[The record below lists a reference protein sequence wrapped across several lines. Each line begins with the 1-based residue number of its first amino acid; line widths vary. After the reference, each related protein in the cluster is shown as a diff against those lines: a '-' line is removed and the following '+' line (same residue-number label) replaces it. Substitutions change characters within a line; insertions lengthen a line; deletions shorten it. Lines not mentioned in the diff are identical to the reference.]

1 MLASSGLRSCVM
13 LVALG
18 GCTVGPDFV
27 RPDSPT
33 TPAWRNVRPADA
45 SVSQTTDPDPQWW
58 TLFNDPVLTD
68 LIQMAIRGNLDL
80 QQAVLRVIE
89 ARQGIVVARSAGLP
103 ALNGT
108 AIYSREQ
115 LGTKGILE
123 SSGVYRQLNALAD
136 QNLTSYLPVGLGQ
149 QAGSAATGLAN
160 DLTEPLNLYQYG
172 LDASW
177 ELDLFGRVR
186 RSVEQ
191 AKATTQAQ
199 QEATNDAL
207 LMLES
212 QVAQTYLQL
221 RLSQALLATQQENI
235 RTAESSLELTEK
247 LQRTGL
253 DTAAD
258 VDQARTQVLTYQSQL
273 PGYEKQTQQAIDS
286 LNVLVGRSPGFLD
299 AKLSTPT
306 PLPSLPD
313 VIGVGVPS
321 TLARRRPDIRE
332 AEAQLHASTAN
343 VGVAV
348 AAFYPDVSL
357 TGNLGIRAIDASYLT
372 NWASHFY
379 SAGPSLSLPIFQGGR
394 LTASLRLA
402 RAQAMAAALSYRGT
416 VLNALREVE
425 DELVAYRTDRDE
437 RDRLVGVLRSSEDTF
452 YLATNAFGHGLESFL
467 QVLDAQRTV
476 TSARQQLVQ
485 ADSTL
490 TNDVVAL
497 YRALGGG
504 WQSPGARSQTPAVP
518 QQLPP
523 LPAALDS
530 VAAGLQPQSSGHS
543 PQSRPAGQYVSR

>member
-1 MLASSGLRSCVM
+1 MLTPSAAGSCVM
-13 LVALG
+13 LAVLAA
-18 GCTVGPDFV
+18 CTVGPDFA
-27 RPDSPT
+27 RPDDPNIAS
-33 TPAWRNVRPADA
+33 WRNARQADPF
-45 SVSQTTDPDPQWW
+45 VSQTTDPDPRWW
-58 TLFNDPVLTD
+58 QTLHDPVLTGLVD
-68 LIQMAIRGNLDL
+68 MAIRGNLDL
-80 QQAVLRVIE
+80 QQAVLRVVE

-103 ALNGT
+103 TLNGT
-108 AIYSREQ
+108 AIYQRAQ
-115 LGTKGILE
+115 LGAKGVLE
-123 SSGVYRQLNALAD
+123 STGIYGQLNALAD
-136 QNLTSYLPVGLGQ
+136 QDSPLNRFAGGLGT
-149 QAGSAATGLAN
+149 QAGSAGTGLAN
-160 DLTEPLNLYQYG
+160 ELSQPFNFFQYG

-212 QVAQTYLQL
+212 EVAQTYLQL
-221 RLSQALLATQQENI
+221 RMSQALMASQQENI
-235 RTAESSLELTEK
+235 RTAQSSLELTQK

-253 DTAAD
+253 DTAID

-273 PGYEKQTQQAIDS
+273 PGYEKQAQQAVDS
-286 LNVLVGRSPGFLD
+286 LNVLVGQPPGALD
-299 AKLSTPT
+299 ARLAASA

-313 VIGVGVPS
+313 VVGVGVPS
-321 TLARRRPDIRE
+321 ALARRRPDIRE
-332 AEAQLHASTAN
+332 AEAQLHAATAN

-348 AAFYPDVSL
+348 AAFYPDISL
-357 TGNLGIRAIDASYLT
+357 TGNLGIRAVDASYLT

-402 RAQAMAAALSYRGT
+402 RAQAVAAALSYRGT

-425 DELVAYRTDRDE
+425 DDLVAYRTDRDE
-437 RDRLVGVLRSSEDTF
+437 RDRLVGVLRSGEDALS
-452 YLATNAFGHGLESFL
+452 LASNAFSHGLESFL

-476 TSARQQLVQ
+476 TGTRQQLVG
-485 ADSTL
+485 ANATL
-490 TNDVVAL
+490 DTDVVAL

-504 WQSPGARSQTPAVP
+504 WEDPGAQSRTPSVP
-518 QQLPP
+518 QRPPP

-530 VAAGLQPQSSGHS
+530 VAADLEQPPQGRLPPSGPS
-543 PQSRPAGQYVSR
+543 GQ